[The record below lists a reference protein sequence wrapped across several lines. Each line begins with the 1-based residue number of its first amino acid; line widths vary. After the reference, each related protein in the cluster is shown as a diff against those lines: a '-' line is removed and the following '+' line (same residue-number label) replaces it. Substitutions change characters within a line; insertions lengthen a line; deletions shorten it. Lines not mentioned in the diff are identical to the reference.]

1 MELAHIRHGQVAD
14 RGPAEVA
21 LPGTNYII
29 KAASA
34 QKLESR
40 GFSVAYLWDVLVV
53 LPCTMAW
60 SLKGCPTWMNR
71 IGMDLFHSSSRCCGC
86 VAFWWSGRR
95 RKKKWPG

>member
-1 MELAHIRHGQVAD
+1 MGQPQDQLDFLGYMELAHIRHGQVAD

-40 GFSVAYLWDVLVV
+40 GFSVAYLGRARGVTVYHGV
-53 LPCTMAW
+53 E
-60 SLKGCPTWMNR
+60 LKGVPH
-71 IGMDLFHSSSRCCGC
+71 MDE
-86 VAFWWSGRR
+86 
-95 RKKKWPG
+95 